1 MLAAGVNASLP
12 WPRAM
17 PKAAIARMAASSSL
31 GLMMFLFRIR
41 LLC

>member
-1 MLAAGVNASLP
+1 MFSAGVNASLP

-17 PKAAIARMAASSSL
+17 PKAAMARIAASSSL
-31 GLMMFLFRIR
+31 RLMWVFVCIR